1 MNIQIENTK
10 SRFCSL
16 NTFDALASLALYH
29 TETNLRFPYPEHSDS
44 SVAEYLTL
52 VYERLIAV
60 SAAAGITAEN
70 AAQLLD
76 RKVSEVRNKLEVSE
90 VRNKLEVSERKNL
103 AEFNDQLAS
112 RLAYGRQNS

>member
-1 MNIQIENTK
+1 MNTQIENTK

-44 SVAEYLTL
+44 SVAEYLAL

-90 VRNKLEVSERKNL
+90 RKNL
-103 AEFNDQLAS
+103 AEFNVLA
-112 RLAYGRQNS
+112 LMEN

>member
-1 MNIQIENTK
+1 MNTQIENTK

-44 SVAEYLTL
+44 SVAEYLAL

-60 SAAAGITAEN
+60 SAAAGITAE
-70 AAQLLD
+70 
-76 RKVSEVRNKLEVSE
+76 
-90 VRNKLEVSERKNL
+90 LEVSERKNL

>member
-1 MNIQIENTK
+1 
-10 SRFCSL
+10 
-16 NTFDALASLALYH
+16 
-29 TETNLRFPYPEHSDS
+29 
-44 SVAEYLTL
+44 

-90 VRNKLEVSERKNL
+90 RKNL

>member
-1 MNIQIENTK
+1 MNTQIENTK

-29 TETNLRFPYPEHSDS
+29 TETGLRFPYPEYTDLR
-44 SVAEYLTL
+44 VAEYLAL

-60 SAAAGITAEN
+60 SAASGISHEN

-76 RKVSEVRNKLEVSE
+76 RKVSEVRNKLEISE
-90 VRNKLEVSERKNL
+90 HKNL
-103 AEFNDQLAS
+103 AEFNGQLAS
-112 RLAYGRQNS
+112 RLAYGRTCS

>member
-1 MNIQIENTK
+1 M
-10 SRFCSL
+10 
-16 NTFDALASLALYH
+16 
-29 TETNLRFPYPEHSDS
+29 
-44 SVAEYLTL
+44 
-52 VYERLIAV
+52 YERLIAV

-90 VRNKLEVSERKNL
+90 RKNL

>member
-1 MNIQIENTK
+1 MNTQIENTK

-29 TETNLRFPYPEHSDS
+29 TETNLRFPYPEHSES
-44 SVAEYLTL
+44 SVAEYLAL

-60 SAAAGITAEN
+60 SAAAGISHEN

-76 RKVSEVRNKLEVSE
+76 RKVSEVRNKLEISE
-90 VRNKLEVSERKNL
+90 HKNL

-112 RLAYGRQNS
+112 RLAYGRTCS